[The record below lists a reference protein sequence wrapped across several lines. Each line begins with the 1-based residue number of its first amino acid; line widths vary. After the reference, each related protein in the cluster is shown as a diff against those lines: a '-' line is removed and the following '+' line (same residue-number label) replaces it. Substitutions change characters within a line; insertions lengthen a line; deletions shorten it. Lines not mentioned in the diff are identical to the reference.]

1 MLKKGST
8 VPENRKYKVTCLTA
22 VETDMNRDILQ
33 IIFTALVGYPAK
45 VAYRNLLVYPAVVA

>member
-1 MLKKGST
+1 MH
-8 VPENRKYKVTCLTA
+8 TCQETRLTA

-33 IIFTALVGYPAK
+33 IIFIALVVYPAN